1 MHYHV
6 YDLLERETEGEHHS
20 LGFIGDG
27 SLQLVVVGEQVLQQH
42 PLVQTAVR
50 SCNLYVSINFLITIQ
65 LEYVMSEK
73 STYQLELETNLRKD
87 IHNHGKGSY

>member
-50 SCNLYVSINFLITIQ
+50 SCNLYGSLVITINFLI
-65 LEYVMSEK
+65 S
-73 STYQLELETNLRKD
+73 
-87 IHNHGKGSY
+87 IHQNM

>member
-42 PLVQTAVR
+42 PLVQAAVR
-50 SCNLYVSINFLITIQ
+50 SCNL
-65 LEYVMSEK
+65 
-73 STYQLELETNLRKD
+73 
-87 IHNHGKGSY
+87 